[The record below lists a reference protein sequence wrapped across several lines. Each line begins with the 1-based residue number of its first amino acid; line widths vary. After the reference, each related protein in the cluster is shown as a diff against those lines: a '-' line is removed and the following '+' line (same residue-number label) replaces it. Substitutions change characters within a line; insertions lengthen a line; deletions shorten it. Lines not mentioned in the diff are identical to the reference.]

1 MTIDYNVTGS
11 ERRQLADYIAG
22 FLGSE
27 KKYLGVPSCA
37 CQVGY
42 IEVSKDGA
50 ITFDDRADS
59 VEIETLLKEFEQE
72 GFHAESAT
80 TKPQEAA
87 DAAPVKEE
95 VANSEETACTASQG
109 ESAGLT
115 VAVPLENVA
124 VTNLT
129 KLLDA
134 KGSLIKRA
142 LGIDGL
148 PIEVSE
154 DAENPAEEP
163 DGKLLFQERREEGG
177 GLRCGFR
184 IRKQL
189 GRYGSSIPPGV
200 EWSWYGWTTP
210 KLRPSASGGR

>member
-1 MTIDYNVTGS
+1 M
-11 ERRQLADYIAG
+11 
-22 FLGSE
+22 
-27 KKYLGVPSCA
+27 
-37 CQVGY
+37 
-42 IEVSKDGA
+42 
-50 ITFDDRADS
+50 
-59 VEIETLLKEFEQE
+59 
-72 GFHAESAT
+72 
-80 TKPQEAA
+80 
-87 DAAPVKEE
+87 
-95 VANSEETACTASQG
+95 
-109 ESAGLT
+109 
-115 VAVPLENVA
+115 AVPLENVA

-163 DGKLLFQERREEGG
+163 DGKLRFQERREEGG